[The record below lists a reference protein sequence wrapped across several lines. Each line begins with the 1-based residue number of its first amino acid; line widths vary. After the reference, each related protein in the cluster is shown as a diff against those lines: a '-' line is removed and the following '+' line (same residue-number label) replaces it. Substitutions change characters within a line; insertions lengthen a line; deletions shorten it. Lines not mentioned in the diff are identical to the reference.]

1 MNHRIVPRV
10 RELRYSVIRDMTQ
23 RAAAYDDAILLSIG
37 EPDFDTPEPICRQA
51 MADVLQGHTHY
62 SHAQGIPELREA
74 LAVRILDQTGLD
86 VHSERIV
93 VTHGGVGGIVAALR
107 TLVDEGDEVLVPE
120 PHYPDYRA
128 HIAFAG
134 GILRPVI
141 TRFEEGFIPLAQRIE
156 AAITPKTRVLLL
168 NSPNNPT
175 GAMIPGSVLDELAEV
190 VRKYDLLVISDEV
203 YDEMVFR
210 GEFQSIVTRPGM
222 DERTVVVKSFSK
234 TFAMTGWRIGYS
246 YGPAWIMEHMRK
258 VVNYSTLCANT
269 MGQRAAIAALNA
281 DPSLFRAM
289 RDEFSRRSA
298 LVCERLNTMPYVRV
312 LPPSGTFYVFADIR
326 AITADSFRF
335 ALALLESEH
344 VVVVPGFAFGASGE
358 GCIRLACTVSGA
370 RLDEA
375 MDRLG
380 RFLKEYGGRRRHG
393 EG

>member
-1 MNHRIVPRV
+1 MNHRIVHRV

-23 RAAAYDDAILLSIG
+23 RAAGYDDAILLSIG
-37 EPDFDTPEPICRQA
+37 EPDFDTPEPICRKA
-51 MADVLQGHTHY
+51 MTDVLQGHTHY
-62 SHAQGIPELREA
+62 THAQGIPELREA
-74 LAVRILDQTGLD
+74 LAARILEQTSLE
-86 VHSERIV
+86 VHPDRIV

-107 TLVDEGDEVLVPE
+107 TLVDEGEEVLVPE

-141 TRFEEGFIPLAQRIE
+141 TRFEEGFIPLAHHVE

-175 GAMIPGSVLDELAEV
+175 GAVIPGSVLDELADV

-210 GEFQSIVTRPGM
+210 GDFQSIVTRPGM
-222 DERTVVVKSFSK
+222 SERTVVVKSFSK

-246 YGPAWIMEHMRK
+246 YGPSWIMEHMRK

-269 MGQRAAIAALNA
+269 MGQRAAMAALGTDRA
-281 DPSLFRAM
+281 LFSAM

-298 LVCERLNTMPYVRV
+298 LVCERLRQMPHVRV
-312 LPPSGTFYVFADIR
+312 LPPSGTFYVFVDIR
-326 AITADSFRF
+326 EVTSDSLSF
-335 ALALLESEH
+335 ALELLDREH
-344 VVVVPGFAFGASGE
+344 VVVVPGFAFGGSGE
-358 GCIRLACTVSGA
+358 GCIRLACTVSGD
-370 RLDEA
+370 RLNEA
-375 MDRLG
+375 MDRLE
-380 RFLKEYGGRRRHG
+380 RFLNEYGRRGNG

>member
-23 RAAAYDDAILLSIG
+23 RAAAYDDVILLSIG

-51 MADVLQGHTHY
+51 MTDVLQGHTHY
-62 SHAQGIPELREA
+62 THAQGIPELRKA
-74 LAVRILDQTGLD
+74 LAARIQEQTALEVD
-86 VHSERIV
+86 PDRIV

-107 TLVDEGDEVLVPE
+107 TLIDEGDEVLVPE

-134 GILRPVI
+134 GTLRPVI
-141 TRFEEGFIPLAQRIE
+141 TRFEEGFIPLAKHIE

-175 GAMIPGSVLDELAEV
+175 GAVIPGPVLDELADV
-190 VRKYDLLVISDEV
+190 IHKHDLLVISDEV

-234 TFAMTGWRIGYS
+234 TFAMTGWRMGYC
-246 YGPAWIMEHMRK
+246 YGPGWIMEHLRK

-281 DPSLFRAM
+281 DRSLFRAM

-298 LVCERLNTMPYVRV
+298 LVCSRLRSMPHVRV
-312 LPPSGTFYVFADIR
+312 LPPSGTFYVFVDIR
-326 AITADSFRF
+326 AITSDSLRF
-335 ALALLESEH
+335 ALELLEREH
-344 VVVVPGFAFGASGE
+344 VVVVPGFAFGMSGE
-358 GCIRLACTVSGA
+358 GCIRLACTVSCD
-370 RLDEA
+370 RLNEA
-375 MDRLG
+375 MDRLE
-380 RFLKEYGGRRRHG
+380 RFLNTYGGGWHG